1 MLTYTAFPHDMVGL
15 GGRGTYSRRHNLRHP
30 VPVPEG
36 LNLQPL
42 RQHLLDLR
50 AAIEDVNFFLFPI
63 YRISSPKKPKA
74 NVVNFNFNLNNN
86 ILYIY
91 FVGLISLA
99 DKSSNLKIFFNWRGV
114 KPVSKI
120 SRTFK
125 LFV

>member
-36 LNLQPL
+36 LDLQPL

-63 YRISSPKKPKA
+63 YRISRNWLLASP
-74 NVVNFNFNLNNN
+74 
-86 ILYIY
+86 YEET
-91 FVGLISLA
+91 
-99 DKSSNLKIFFNWRGV
+99 KSKCCEL
-114 KPVSKI
+114 
-120 SRTFK
+120 
-125 LFV
+125 